1 MTAKSP
7 PCRARPIRKASNRQ
21 LGTDFDDFLREQ
33 GFYDEAQAI
42 AVKRMLAFELGRGMV
57 KVQLTKTTMAKRMG
71 TTRVQLDRLLNPD
84 NRQPLCSRWHA
95 RPAPRVSGRRFCS
108 SRRECGATPR
118 GGAMKAMTLEVRA
131 PEEGMAGLVK
141 AWRTG

>member
-7 PCRARPIRKASNRQ
+7 PCCARPIRKASNRQ

-42 AVKRMLAFELGRGMV
+42 AVKRMLAVELGRGMV
-57 KVQLTKTTMAKRMG
+57 KVHLTKTTLDKRLG

-84 NRQPLCSRWHA
+84 DPATTLQPL
-95 RPAPRVSGRRFCS
+95 
-108 SRRECGATPR
+108 
-118 GGAMKAMTLEVRA
+118 VRA
-131 PEEGMAGLVK
+131 AGAAGERAKISRVK
-141 AWRTG
+141 A

>member
-7 PCRARPIRKASNRQ
+7 PCRARPIRRACNRH

-42 AVKRMLAFELGRGMV
+42 AAKRMLAFELGRGTV

-71 TTRVQLDRLLNPD
+71 ITRV
-84 NRQPLCSRWHA
+84 
-95 RPAPRVSGRRFCS
+95 
-108 SRRECGATPR
+108 
-118 GGAMKAMTLEVRA
+118 
-131 PEEGMAGLVK
+131 
-141 AWRTG
+141 